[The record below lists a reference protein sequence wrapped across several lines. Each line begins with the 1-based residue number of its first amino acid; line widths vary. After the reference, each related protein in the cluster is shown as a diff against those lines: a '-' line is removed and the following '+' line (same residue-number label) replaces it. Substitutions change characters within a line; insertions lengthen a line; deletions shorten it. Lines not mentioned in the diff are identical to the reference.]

1 MATESDVI
9 SATLLGGATA
19 LTVFANMLPPVALV
33 RRNSDP
39 ETTRDVRIGVAAA
52 GVITI
57 AFGVIATKMTNSGLP
72 VFVSVVAA
80 GSLAALYEGILQI
93 PPTPTAQKVMP

>member
-1 MATESDVI
+1 MATDSDVI

-19 LTVFANMLPPVALV
+19 FTVFANMLPPVALV

-52 GVITI
+52 ATVTI
-57 AFGVIATKMTNSGLP
+57 AFGIIASKMTNNGLP

-80 GSLAALYEGILQI
+80 GSLAALYEGILKM
-93 PPTPTAQKVMP
+93 PANPTQKVMS

>member
-1 MATESDVI
+1 MATDSDVI

-19 LTVFANMLPPVALV
+19 FTVFANMLPPIALV

-39 ETTRDVRIGVAAA
+39 ETTQDVRIGVAAA
-52 GVITI
+52 GTVTI
-57 AFGVIATKMTNSGLP
+57 AYGIIASKMTGSGLP

-80 GSLAALYEGILQI
+80 GMLAAMYEGILKM
-93 PPTPTAQKVMP
+93 PTPTQKVMP